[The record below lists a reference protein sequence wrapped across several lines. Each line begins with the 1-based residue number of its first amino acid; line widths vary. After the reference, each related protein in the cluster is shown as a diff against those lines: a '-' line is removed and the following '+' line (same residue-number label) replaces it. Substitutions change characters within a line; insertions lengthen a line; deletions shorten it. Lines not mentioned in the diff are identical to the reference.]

1 MTDKNSIRSVD
12 RTIDVLE
19 TFIGATGSLQVSEI
33 ETATGINLPTLYRI
47 MNTLERRHF
56 IRPAADPTR
65 YELDYGIIKITSG
78 WLRNQDVVGRI
89 EPLMQELAET
99 TKETVAFNLYR
110 DRQRICVREIPSQQ
124 AINFT
129 RGVGTAESLL
139 YGASGKA
146 ILAFE
151 NEIEQKKLVRKIS
164 KSKQKKYLQELATIR
179 KDGFATSENELI
191 EGATSIAAPVWDISA
206 TILGTVGVYG
216 PANRFTKKK
225 IQLFKKQILS
235 VSQRMSTVMGYSGP

>member
-1 MTDKNSIRSVD
+1 MIDKNSIRSVD
-12 RTIDVLE
+12 RTIDVLG
-19 TFIGATGSLQVSEI
+19 TFIGATGSLKVSEI
-33 ETATGINLPTLYRI
+33 EAATGINLPTLYRI

-65 YELDYGIIKITSG
+65 YELDYGIVEIASG

-129 RGVGTAESLL
+129 RGIGTTESLL

-151 NEIEQKKLVRKIS
+151 SDQKQIDLVGKIS
-164 KSKQKKYLQELATIR
+164 KSKRNNYLQELTAIR
-179 KDGFATSENELI
+179 KNGFATSESELI
-191 EGATSIAAPVWDISA
+191 EGATSIAAPVWDISGA
-206 TILGTVGVYG
+206 ILGTVGIYG
-216 PANRFTKKK
+216 PTNRITKNKM
-225 IQLFKKQILS
+225 QLFKKQILS
-235 VSQRMSTVMGYSGP
+235 SSQRMSTVMGYSGT

>member
-1 MTDKNSIRSVD
+1 MIDKNSIRSVD

-19 TFIGATGSLQVSEI
+19 TFIGATGSLKVSEI

-164 KSKQKKYLQELATIR
+164 KSKQKKYLRLFFSSFVF
-179 KDGFATSENELI
+179 FAVKYREKL
-191 EGATSIAAPVWDISA
+191 DDLKR
-206 TILGTVGVYG
+206 ILRDSVPI
-216 PANRFTKKK
+216 PARCAHLGRRIKV
-225 IQLFKKQILS
+225 LPHGQIKVLPHG
-235 VSQRMSTVMGYSGP
+235 R

>member
-1 MTDKNSIRSVD
+1 MFKNLAKPD
-12 RTIDVLE
+12 ETI
-19 TFIGATGSLQVSEI
+19 I
-33 ETATGINLPTLYRI
+33 E
-47 MNTLERRHF
+47 H
-56 IRPAADPTR
+56 
-65 YELDYGIIKITSG
+65 
-78 WLRNQDVVGRI
+78 
-89 EPLMQELAET
+89 
-99 TKETVAFNLYR
+99 TKECLDVAKNL
-110 DRQRICVREIPSQQ
+110 VS
-124 AINFT
+124 
-129 RGVGTAESLL
+129 
-139 YGASGKA
+139 
-146 ILAFE
+146 AFE